1 MRPACTGGR
10 SLPPHRL
17 WAGRWGPGEQEVRD
31 TRAPTP
37 GPATASHRT
46 AGSCATLRQAG
57 GKFPVALT
65 ETPILT
71 HQSENVSYR
80 RASTDKQEQRTA
92 ERKLSGHLV
101 SSSVGSVHVTHRLLP
116 SSKNF
121 LLVFAPNKSPHTSG
135 IICWAMRSSRLSSVL
150 DTLILRSPL

>member
-1 MRPACTGGR
+1 M
-10 SLPPHRL
+10 
-17 WAGRWGPGEQEVRD
+17 RD

-37 GPATASHRT
+37 GPATESHRT

-121 LLVFAPNKSPHTSG
+121 LLVFAPNKAPCTSG
-135 IICWAMRSSRLSSVL
+135 IIC
-150 DTLILRSPL
+150 